1 MYLTKK
7 AKIIIGAVVGVLV
20 LAGVIGG
27 SIAISKAVKKNK
39 QAKCEHVYDAGEIQ
53 TEATCETPG
62 MIMYTCQTCEL
73 EKTEEIPANGH
84 VETVIEAIP
93 ATCTAKGF
101 TDGIQCVTCEKVLVA
116 PVETPLL
123 GHNPTSINGV
133 AATCTTT
140 GKTEGSVCSRCEEVL
155 KEQTIISAKGHTV
168 VELKGYAATCTDM
181 GKTNGSKC
189 SACGKVFSAQEDIP
203 TIAHTDMN
211 TDGICDVCNYTEVK
225 TIMVWEL
232 CTDVAQLK
240 AGDQIIIVA
249 QSEEVALSAT
259 QNTSNRPAASITK
272 NDTLATIGAETQ
284 VITLEAGLLEDTFAF
299 NVGTGYLYASSSS
312 NNQLKT
318 QEVLSS
324 NSTWKIVIDSDG
336 VASIV
341 AQGDST
347 RNVLMYNVQ
356 SRLFSC
362 YETEQGKVVIYKLVE
377 KTINTI

>member
-7 AKIIIGAVVGVLV
+7 VKIIIGAVVGVLV

-39 QAKCEHVYDAGEIQ
+39 QAKCEHVYDAGVIQ

-133 AATCTTT
+133 AATCTTA

-155 KEQTIISAKGHTV
+155 KEQTVISAKGHTV
-168 VELKGYAATCTDM
+168 VELKGYAATCTAM

-189 SACGKVFSAQEDIP
+189 SACGKVFSVQEDIP
-203 TIAHTDMN
+203 MTAHTDAN
-211 TDGICDVCNYTEVK
+211 NDGRCDICNEIVSVETFLALFADASKYTEVDAQVGDK
-225 TIMVWEL
+225 VAGKVYRIYRPDEPIMSSL
-232 CTDVAQLK
+232 PGYGYYMQLSNFVANDSPMGLQSMPKGAEAYEGNVIFK
-240 AGDQIIIVA
+240 A
-249 QSEEVALSAT
+249 AT
-259 QNTSNRPAASITK
+259 SGYTASGIYYQVYDDYVDFYLMEGTYAIDGL
-272 NDTLATIGAETQ
+272 NMEATINENTA
-284 VITLEAGLLEDTFAF
+284 ITFC
-299 NVGTGYLYASSSS
+299 SSEQIK
-312 NNQLKT
+312 QL
-318 QEVLSS
+318 VL
-324 NSTWKIVIDSDG
+324 N
-336 VASIV
+336 
-341 AQGDST
+341 
-347 RNVLMYNVQ
+347 
-356 SRLFSC
+356 
-362 YETEQGKVVIYKLVE
+362 
-377 KTINTI
+377 